1 MKIPAAYRPSYRKA
15 LSVDAEAAENYVSH
29 TLIGD
34 PVMEAV
40 VEDLEPLPQK
50 QVHEFIQAGM
60 EQDPEG
66 LKNAPESLR
75 DFFSGGIAD
84 PDWLDHDAFGP
95 GIRVFQRN
103 SGQILTGF
111 VGGVLTDGFRT
122 LISKSFVERGRIF
135 DSGVRRLRQNNRHQ
149 LEIFLPGGLQ
159 RFGDGWKLSVRIRF
173 IHAHVRRML
182 IRDTD
187 WDADT
192 WGVPISAA
200 HLGYAAACF
209 ATRTVHH
216 SESLG
221 VRYTEEERAGFHAVW
236 RYAGYLMGIPETIL
250 FEDEQH
256 ARQIYRTASDCE
268 PPPLEDSIIM
278 SHALVNSTP
287 LVAGVEDAAERKRLV
302 DKEIYPLC
310 RALIGNKLADQL
322 QFPPR
327 RMLFT
332 LFWYRLSVRIQRLK
346 AKLFNKQSYDL
357 STLLM
362 ISTYDDAGLSYRLP
376 DHVHDEESK
385 DW

>member
-1 MKIPAAYRPSYRKA
+1 MKVPTAYRPGFRRA
-15 LSVDAEAAENYVSH
+15 LAVDSAAAKNYVSH
-29 TLIGD
+29 TTIGD
-34 PVMEAV
+34 PVMVAV
-40 VEDLEPLPQK
+40 VEDLEPLPQQ
-50 QVHEFIQAGM
+50 QVHEFIRAGM
-60 EQDPEG
+60 EQDLDG
-66 LKNAPESLR
+66 LKDAPKSLR

-84 PDWLDHDAFGP
+84 PDWLDHDAFSP

-103 SGQILTGF
+103 AGQILTGF

-149 LEIFLPGGLQ
+149 LEIFLRGGLQ

-173 IHAHVRRML
+173 IHAQVRRL
-182 IRDTD
+182 LNRDTD
-187 WDADT
+187 WDAVS

-200 HLGYAAACF
+200 HLGYAVACF

-250 FEDEQH
+250 FEDERH
-256 ARQIYRTASDCE
+256 ARKMYRTASDCE
-268 PPPLEDSIIM
+268 PPPLQDSIIM

-287 LVAGVEDAAERKRLV
+287 LVAGIEDPAERKRLV

-327 RMLFT
+327 KMLFT
-332 LFWYRLSVRIQRLK
+332 LFWYRLSVRHQQLK
-346 AKLFNKQSYDL
+346 TKLFKTQSYDL
-357 STLLM
+357 STLLA
-362 ISTYDDAGLSYRLP
+362 ISTYDDAGLSYRMP
-376 DHVHDEESK
+376 DHVHDEESR

>member
-1 MKIPAAYRPSYRKA
+1 MRFLLVVIFVAFAA
-15 LSVDAEAAENYVSH
+15 VDTEAAENYIDH
-29 TLIGD
+29 TMIGD

-40 VEDLEPLPQK
+40 VADLEPLPQK
-50 QVHEFIQAGM
+50 HVHEFIQAGM
-60 EQDPEG
+60 EQEPDG
-66 LKNAPESLR
+66 LKDAPKSLR
-75 DFFSGGIAD
+75 NFFTNGITD
-84 PDWLDHDAFGP
+84 PDWLDYEAFGP
-95 GIRVFQRN
+95 GIRAFQRN
-103 SGQILTGF
+103 PGQILKGF

-135 DSGVRRLRQNNRHQ
+135 DSGVRRLRQNKRHQ

-173 IHAHVRRML
+173 IHAQVRRML
-182 IRDTD
+182 MRDTD
-187 WDADT
+187 WDVDT
-192 WGVPISAA
+192 LGVPTSAT

-221 VRYTEEERAGFHAVW
+221 VRYTEEERAGSHAVW
-236 RYAGYLMGIPETIL
+236 RYSGFLMGIPKSIL
-250 FEDEQH
+250 FRDEEH
-256 ARQIYRTASDCE
+256 ALQIYRTASDCE
-268 PPPLEDSIIM
+268 PPPLQDSIIM

-287 LVAGVEDAAERKRLV
+287 LVAGVEDPAERKRLV
-302 DKEIYPLC
+302 DKKIYPLS
-310 RALIGNKLADQL
+310 RALIGNCLADQL
-322 QFPPR
+322 QIPPR

-332 LFWYRLSVRIQRLK
+332 LFWYRLSARLQQLK
-346 AKLFNKQSYDL
+346 AKLFKTQSYDL
-357 STLLM
+357 STLLA

>member
-1 MKIPAAYRPSYRKA
+1 MIIPAAYRPGFRQA
-15 LSVDAEAAENYVSH
+15 LAVDPDAAENYVAH
-29 TLIGD
+29 TMIGD

-40 VEDLEPLPQK
+40 VEDLEPIPQQ

-60 EQDPEG
+60 EQDQDG

-75 DFFSGGIAD
+75 DFFAHEVAE
-84 PDWLDHDAFGP
+84 PDWLDKEAFVP
-95 GIRVFQRN
+95 GIRAFQRS

-149 LEIFLPGGLQ
+149 LEIFLPGGLE

-173 IHAHVRRML
+173 IHAQVRRML
-182 IRDTD
+182 TRDTD
-187 WDADT
+187 WDADS

-200 HLGYAAACF
+200 HLGYAVACF

-221 VRYTEEERAGFHAVW
+221 VRYTKEERAGFHAVW

-256 ARQIYRTASDCE
+256 ALKIYRTASDCE
-268 PPPLEDSIIM
+268 PPPLQDSIIM

-287 LVAGVEDAAERKRLV
+287 LVAGVEDPAERKRLV
-302 DKEIYPLC
+302 DKEIYPLS
-310 RALIGNKLADQL
+310 RALIGNRLADQL
-322 QFPPR
+322 DFPPR

-332 LFWYRLSVRIQRLK
+332 LFWYRLSVRIQQLK